1 MIGYDVKA
9 NLTTLLSTYLIPIL
23 VGYGFS
29 TETSNALVGVAV
41 AVIMI
46 IIGMLNERYT
56 SSHLTKVDDSE
67 DMDDSDEDSD
77 DDSVEDCDEEDLE
90 DAYRDSE
97 IA

>member
-56 SSHLTKVDDSE
+56 SSHLTKVDDS
-67 DMDDSDEDSD
+67 D
-77 DDSVEDCDEEDLE
+77 DDSVEDCDEEDIE
-90 DAYRDSE
+90 NAYRDSE